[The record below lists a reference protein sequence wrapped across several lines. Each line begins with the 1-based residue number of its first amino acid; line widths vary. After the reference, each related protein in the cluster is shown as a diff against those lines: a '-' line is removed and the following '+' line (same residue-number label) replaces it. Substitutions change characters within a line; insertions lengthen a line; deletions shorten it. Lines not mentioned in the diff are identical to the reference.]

1 MIIQPSLAWRLGT
14 QIRTRPHRI
23 KLLFQDFFRLASSCF
38 PVRCYSLY
46 RPRGHRP
53 QFNPSDQQREIV
65 RLCFEQNVV
74 VSARPGSGKTAT
86 AEAIVAAHPDKRVA
100 VLTYSK
106 RLQLET
112 YLRLRK
118 YSNCEVFTFHGM
130 AGLLLN
136 ALVYNDAILS
146 ELREDVFRC
155 NELPRWSSAP
165 FDIIVLDEF
174 QDCTPLIFW
183 LTNCFILANT
193 PREGGQPPRIVVLG
207 DERQSIY
214 QFRGADHRYL
224 TLAPEILAPISP
236 YPFIK
241 VTLGES
247 FRLSN
252 ETTQFVNDVFL
263 GGESYVTGSKPGPK
277 PIVLRYAPRNDR
289 ALAQELSTMIK
300 HYGAKN
306 SAILAP
312 YVRQSHSLKRLINR
326 LSEKYHIPIAVPT
339 EDDTPLDDRVAKGK
353 MCLSTIHQFKGCER
367 DLVVLF
373 GVDSSFFEFAG
384 RSLPDDRC
392 PNEIFVALTRAK
404 TQLVFIHDESKELMP
419 FVSVEAL
426 YRTAKVVNMVRVVG
440 AIAPPDAPGRPATF
454 GLELPSTSGVRDM
467 TRHIRSEDLD
477 EIIKRNLCIQQLS
490 PPLPKEECINM
501 ISTLPSDPAKGF
513 HEAVSDINGLV
524 VVAAFE
530 HHALRKMST
539 LGIDKLPIDTLSSV
553 WSEKQISWLCRRAC
567 EYEARISGYNP
578 RANQMKNHKFN
589 WIRPADLTL
598 ARNRLQGE
606 LRNIT
611 SSIEFEVDV
620 KHDFIIDNQKTE
632 LIGRADVVSYGN
644 SYCDEDSSV
653 ESVWEIKFVSQL
665 SYEHII
671 QACVYAYT
679 LEPESYRVPRIILYN
694 VRDGEKIQI
703 VPRDG
708 REGLRRMIESVLRL
722 KWTSVKELSDE
733 EFIGTC
739 VETTQRVNSLD
750 RSQ

>member
-1 MIIQPSLAWRLGT
+1 MIIQLSLAWRLGT
-14 QIRTRPHRI
+14 QTRTRSHRI
-23 KLLFQDFFRLASSCF
+23 RLLFWDFFGPGSSCF
-38 PVRCYSLY
+38 PIRCYGLD
-46 RPRGHRP
+46 RPRPRFH
-53 QFNPSDQQREIV
+53 PSDKQREIV

-86 AEAIVAAHPDKRVA
+86 AEAIVAAHPDKQVA

-118 YSNCEVFTFHGM
+118 YSNCEVFTFHRM
-130 AGLLLN
+130 ASLLFN
-136 ALVYNDAILS
+136 VLVHNDAILS
-146 ELREDVFRC
+146 QLREDVFRR
-155 NELPRWSSAP
+155 NELPQQRSAP

-214 QFRGADHRYL
+214 QFRGADQRYL

-236 YPFIK
+236 YPFAK

-252 ETTQFVNDVFL
+252 ETTQFLNDAFL

-277 PIVLRYAPRNDR
+277 PIVLRYNPQNDYE
-289 ALAQELSTMIK
+289 LAQELSTMIK
-300 HYGAKN
+300 HYGAKK

-312 YVRQSHSLKRLINR
+312 YVRQSRSLKKLVNR
-326 LSEKYHIPIAVPT
+326 MSEKYHIPIAVPMD
-339 EDDTPLDDRVAKGK
+339 DDTPLDDRVVRGK
-353 MCLSTIHQFKGCER
+353 MCLSTIHQFKGSER
-367 DLVVLF
+367 DLVILS
-373 GVDSSFFEFAG
+373 GMDSSFFEFGG

-404 TQLVFIHDESKELMP
+404 TQLVFIHDESKKFMP

-426 YRTAKVVNMVRVVG
+426 YRTAEVVNMVKVEG
-440 AIAPPDAPGRPATF
+440 EIAPPDAPGRPATF
-454 GLELPSTSGVRDM
+454 GLKLPPISGVRDM
-467 TRHIRSEDLD
+467 TRHVQSEDLD
-477 EIIKRNLCIQQLS
+477 EIIKRDLCIEQLC
-490 PPLPKEECINM
+490 PRLPEEECIDM
-501 ISTLPSDPAKGF
+501 MGTVPSDSARGF

-524 VVAAFE
+524 VVAVFE

-539 LGIDKLPIDTLSSV
+539 LGIDQLPVDTLSSV
-553 WSEKQISWLCRRAC
+553 WSEQQIAWLCRRAC
-567 EYEARISGYNP
+567 EYEASISGYKP
-578 RANQMKNHKFN
+578 RAIQMKNHNFD
-589 WIRPADLTL
+589 WIRPTDLAL

-606 LRNIT
+606 LRNMI
-611 SSIEFEVDV
+611 SSIEFEVIV
-620 KHDFIIDNQKTE
+620 KHDFIVDNKKTE
-632 LIGRADVVSYGN
+632 LIGRADVVNYGN
-644 SYCDEDSSV
+644 SPCDRDRSV

-665 SYEHII
+665 SHEHII
-671 QACVYAYT
+671 QACVYAYA
-679 LEPESYRVPRIILYN
+679 LEPKSERIPHIILYN

-722 KWTSVKELSDE
+722 KWTSVRELSDK
-733 EFIGTC
+733 EFIRTC
-739 VETTQRVNSLD
+739 AETARRVSSLD